1 MPNNDFLNS
10 LLKEY
15 EQKKLKAE
23 IDAENRK
30 TTLYN
35 NVPKLQEI
43 EDTLN
48 SLAIETAKNILN
60 KSNEN
65 SLEILNNK
73 IELLK
78 KEKIDLLNSL
88 NLSSDYLKPFYEC
101 QICKDTG
108 YVMDNNYKTHMCTCL
123 KQKLLNDSF
132 NKSNIS
138 NLEKE
143 NFNNFNNFIF
153 SDEVD
158 LSKYKFNISPRKNI
172 ENIKNKCIQFVENFD
187 NPNQKNLLFTGNTGL
202 R

>member
-1 MPNNDFLNS
+1 M
-10 LLKEY
+10 
-15 EQKKLKAE
+15 
-23 IDAENRK
+23 
-30 TTLYN
+30 
-35 NVPKLQEI
+35 
-43 EDTLN
+43 
-48 SLAIETAKNILN
+48 ILH
-60 KSNEN
+60 S
-65 SLEILNNK
+65 I
-73 IELLK
+73 
-78 KEKIDLLNSL
+78 
-88 NLSSDYLKPFYEC
+88 
-101 QICKDTG
+101 
-108 YVMDNNYKTHMCTCL
+108 